1 MYKPE
6 LKINTR
12 KLRENTAQAI
22 KDIAAVDV
30 SMMAVNKV
38 FNGFP
43 ETAQAVVDG
52 GVTVVAESRIYNLAK
67 LANID
72 CKKCLLRSPVMSEI
86 ADVIK
91 FADIS
96 LNSEDIVIRAL
107 AKEAVRQ
114 GKHHAILLMIDLGD
128 LREGIWFEH
137 YDLIL
142 STINLIEELDGIYLY
157 GIGSN
162 FNCYGTA
169 LPTVANGEQLQALRK
184 RLEQDRAN
192 KAIPLA
198 SAGNC
203 TSFHLIDKGIWPA
216 GLDHLRLGGLQQ
228 FGIEYVDMHYL
239 DNYHHSQKE
248 VGLACSDMYLF
259 TAEII
264 EVNDKPTVPVGELG
278 VDAFLK
284 PKTFEDRGIR
294 QRALLAFG
302 LQDVPFENCIPCD
315 DSISF
320 LGQTSDHTL
329 IDIQNCSQHYKVG
342 DKITFELDYT
352 GLLMA
357 CQTTGIN
364 YIFTEE

>member
-12 KLRENTAQAI
+12 KLCENTAQAI
-22 KDIAAVDV
+22 KDISTVGV

-43 ETAQAVVDG
+43 ETAQAMVDG
-52 GVTVVAESRIYNLAK
+52 GVKVIAESRIYNLKK
-67 LANID
+67 LININ

-86 ADVIK
+86 KDVVA
-91 FADIS
+91 FSDIS
-96 LNSEDIVIRAL
+96 LNSEEIVIQAL
-107 AKEAVRQ
+107 AKEALIQ
-114 GKHHAILLMIDLGD
+114 GKTHEILLMIDLGD
-128 LREGIWFEH
+128 LREGIWFEN
-137 YDLIL
+137 YKQIL
-142 STINLIEELDGIYLY
+142 SCVNLIDDLKGVSLY

-169 LPTVANGEQLQALRK
+169 LPTVDNGEKLQNLRIQLETDRK
-184 RLEQDRAN
+184 GR
-192 KAIPLA
+192 KIGFA

-203 TSFHLIDKGIWPA
+203 TSFHLIDKGIWPK
-216 GLDHLRLGGLQQ
+216 GLDHLRMGGLQE

-239 DNYHHSQKE
+239 NNYHHSQKDI
-248 VGLACSDMYLF
+248 GLACSDMYIF

-264 EVNDKPTVPVGELG
+264 EVNSKPTVPVGELG

-284 PKTFEDRGIR
+284 PKEFTDRGIR
-294 QRALLAFG
+294 KRALLAFG
-302 LQDVPFENCIPCD
+302 LQDVPFENCVASD
-315 DSISF
+315 DNISF

-329 IDIQNCSQHYKVG
+329 IDIEDCCQEYKVG
-342 DKITFELDYT
+342 DRICFELDYT